1 MALRKIR
8 RVTPEDQV
16 ELVEHLDELRSRL
29 IVSASAFGVAL
40 ALCFWRNDL
49 VLEVMNRPLDG
60 KQPITL
66 SPAEAFTTTFTLS
79 AYAALILTLPVLLYQ
94 LYAFVVPAF
103 GQRERRVATPL
114 VVLVPILFIAGAVFA
129 YYVVMPAALSFLLNF
144 NADQFQ
150 TELRARDY
158 YSFAAMTMASV
169 GILFQVPVGVLVL
182 TKLGVVTPRQLRE
195 KRRYAY
201 LGCTV
206 LAALLPGVDPVT
218 MLLMMLPLVGLYELS
233 ILLTR
238 AFGHPAED
246 ADEADAPDPLAP
258 AEGS

>member
-8 RVTPEDQV
+8 RVGEAEEV

-29 IVSASAFGVAL
+29 IVSLSAFGVAL
-40 ALCFWRNDL
+40 GLCFWRNDL
-49 VLEVMNRPLDG
+49 VLEVMNRPLEG
-60 KQPITL
+60 RQPITL

-103 GQRERRVATPL
+103 GKRERKVATPL
-114 VVLVPILFIAGAVFA
+114 IMLVPVLFVVGAVFA

-150 TELRARDY
+150 TEIRARDY

-169 GILFQVPVGVLVL
+169 GILFQVPVGVLAL
-182 TKLGVVTPRQLRE
+182 TRLGIVTPNQLAA

-201 LGCTV
+201 LACTV

-218 MLLMMLPLVGLYELS
+218 MIMETIPLLLLYEGS
-233 ILLTR
+233 IVLARLL
-238 AFGHPAED
+238 GHATPSTEPEPTASSV
-246 ADEADAPDPLAP
+246 
-258 AEGS
+258 G

>member
-1 MALRKIR
+1 MALRKKIR
-8 RVTPEDQV
+8 RVDHEEQV
-16 ELVEHLDELRSRL
+16 ELVDHLDELRSRL
-29 IVSASAFGVAL
+29 IVSATAFGVAL
-40 ALCFWRNDL
+40 GLCFWRNDL

-94 LYAFVVPAF
+94 VYAFVIPAFSKKEKRVVAPLVAVVPA
-103 GQRERRVATPL
+103 
-114 VVLVPILFIAGAVFA
+114 LFVAGAVFA
-129 YYVVMPAALSFLLNF
+129 YYVVIPAALQFLLNF
-144 NADQFQ
+144 NADEFQ

-158 YSFAAMTMASV
+158 YGFAAMTMASV
-169 GILFQVPVGVLVL
+169 GVLFQVPVGVLAL
-182 TKLGVVTPRQLRE
+182 TRLGVVTPQQLRA

-218 MLLMMLPLVGLYELS
+218 MIIETIPLLVLYEGS
-233 ILLTR
+233 ILL
-238 AFGHPAED
+238 ASLLGHA
-246 ADEADAPDPLAP
+246 APSSEPEP
-258 AEGS
+258 TTSSVG

>member
-1 MALRKIR
+1 MPLRKIR
-8 RVTPEDQV
+8 RVDHEEAV
-16 ELVEHLDELRSRL
+16 ELVDHLDELRSRL

-66 SPAEAFTTTFTLS
+66 SPAEAFTTTLTLS

-94 LYAFVVPAF
+94 LYAFVIPAVGKTEKKVVAPLVALVPA
-103 GQRERRVATPL
+103 
-114 VVLVPILFIAGAVFA
+114 LFVAGAVFA
-129 YYVVMPAALSFLLNF
+129 YFIVIPAALSFLLNF
-144 NADQFQ
+144 NADEFQ

-158 YSFAAMTMASV
+158 YGFASMTMASV
-169 GILFQVPVGVLVL
+169 GILFQVPVGVLAM
-182 TKLGVVTPRQLRE
+182 TRLGVVTPQQLRA

-201 LGCTV
+201 LACLV

-218 MLLMMLPLVGLYELS
+218 MIIETVPLVLLYEGS
-233 ILLTR
+233 VLL
-238 AFGHPAED
+238 ASLFGHGAPEPEANPA
-246 ADEADAPDPLAP
+246 
-258 AEGS
+258 

>member
-1 MALRKIR
+1 MALRNIR
-8 RVTPEDQV
+8 RVDHEEQV
-16 ELVEHLDELRSRL
+16 ELVDHLDELRSRL
-29 IVSASAFGVAL
+29 IVSVTAFGVAL
-40 ALCFWRNDL
+40 GLCFWGNDL
-49 VLEVMNRPLDG
+49 VLQVMNRPLDG

-66 SPAEAFTTTFTLS
+66 SPAEAFTTTFTLA

-94 LYAFVVPAF
+94 LYAFVIPAF
-103 GQRERRVATPL
+103 GQREKRVVRPL
-114 VVLVPILFIAGAVFA
+114 IVMVPLLFVAGAVFA

-144 NADQFQ
+144 NADEFQ

-169 GILFQVPVGVLVL
+169 GILFQVPVGVLAL
-182 TKLGVVTPRQLRE
+182 TRLGIVTPRQLAA

-218 MLLMMLPLVGLYELS
+218 MIIETIPLLLLYEGS
-233 ILLTR
+233 ILLAR
-238 AFGHPAED
+238 LLGHATPSVEAE
-246 ADEADAPDPLAP
+246 PSPTP
-258 AEGS
+258 SG

>member
-8 RVTPEDQV
+8 RVDHEEQV
-16 ELVEHLDELRSRL
+16 ELVDHLDELRSRL
-29 IVSASAFGVAL
+29 IVSATAFGVAL
-40 ALCFWRNDL
+40 GLCFWGNDL
-49 VLEVMNRPLDG
+49 VLQVMNRPLDG

-66 SPAEAFTTTFTLS
+66 SPAEAFTTTFTLA

-94 LYAFVVPAF
+94 LYAFVIPAF
-103 GQRERRVATPL
+103 GKREKRVVRPL
-114 VVLVPILFIAGAVFA
+114 IVMVPLLFVAGAVFA

-144 NADQFQ
+144 NADEFQ

-169 GILFQVPVGVLVL
+169 GILFQVPVGVLAL
-182 TKLGVVTPRQLRE
+182 TRLGIVTPGQLAA

-218 MLLMMLPLVGLYELS
+218 MIIETIPLLLLYEGS
-233 ILLTR
+233 ILLAR
-238 AFGHPAED
+238 VLGHA
-246 ADEADAPDPLAP
+246 APSVEPEP
-258 AEGS
+258 SPSPSG